1 MKQNY
6 CNYINDFLLNMVNE
20 RMDNIENNDEYKEI
34 ERNIESLKNEVRYHL
49 DDKIDIKLNELFEL
63 INKKQIISEEYLYK
77 AGFHDGIVF
86 YLMLTA
92 GNILLVLLVKKRE
105 YIC

>member
-20 RMDNIENNDEYKEI
+20 RMDNLENNDEYKEI

-86 YLMLTA
+86 LS
-92 GNILLVLLVKKRE
+92 NVNCR
-105 YIC
+105 

>member
-20 RMDNIENNDEYKEI
+20 RMDNLENNDEYKEI

-77 AGFHDGIVF
+77 TGFHDGIVF
-86 YLMLTA
+86 LS
-92 GNILLVLLVKKRE
+92 NVNCR
-105 YIC
+105 